1 MATEKTETINEH
13 YTYDDYIT
21 WDDDV
26 RYELI
31 DGVAYALAAPNTM
44 HQKLSGRLYLKLDS
58 FMRGKKCDVF
68 YAPYDVRL
76 NYDKGDDTVVQ
87 PDLLVVCDKTKIDK
101 KGCNGAPDLIIEI
114 VSPSDPSRDLFQK
127 YHKYLLAGVREYWIV
142 DPDSKLVTLC
152 VLDGDRYITKIYT
165 EEDLIPSSIFDG
177 LSINLKEIFEE
188 L

>member
-1 MATEKTETINEH
+1 MSVEKTELLNEH

-68 YAPYDVRL
+68 YAPYDV
-76 NYDKGDDTVVQ
+76 
-87 PDLLVVCDKTKIDK
+87 KI
-101 KGCNGAPDLIIEI
+101 GRAH
-114 VSPSDPSRDLFQK
+114 V
-127 YHKYLLAGVREYWIV
+127 
-142 DPDSKLVTLC
+142 
-152 VLDGDRYITKIYT
+152 
-165 EEDLIPSSIFDG
+165 
-177 LSINLKEIFEE
+177 
-188 L
+188 